1 VTYVL
6 AGDFGGTSSRLAL
19 FEIAAGEMARL
30 HEHASYA
37 AREVEGVADAVERFL
52 AEQGAPKVAA
62 ACFGVAGAVDD
73 NRAHLTNL
81 GWDVDGG
88 ELAKRFGFKVEL
100 VNDLVAT
107 ALGMGALSDDDVIDL
122 NPHAEREEGGNGVL
136 LGAGT
141 GLGVAMLVRSV
152 QPGKGFRPVPSEGG
166 HAEWAA
172 RDEEEWALREF
183 LAPRCGGRVSVERVV
198 SGMGLRN
205 LYDFLLAR
213 GELAPTPSVAADLEA
228 GEDAG
233 KTIAEAG
240 LAKSCAICERVLDL
254 FASAFGAFAGDL
266 ALVGG
271 ARGGVYLGGGV
282 SVRLADKLVDGT
294 FLRAFL
300 AKGRLSPF
308 VEKVP
313 VRILT
318 RPDTAIWGAAQ
329 RAGELAN
336 YG

>member
-19 FEIAAGEMARL
+19 FEIAAGGSPRL
-30 HEHASYA
+30 QQHESYA
-37 AREVEGVADAVERFL
+37 SREVEGVGEAVERFL
-52 AEQGAPKVAA
+52 AEQGAPTVAA

-81 GWDVDGG
+81 GWEVDGG
-88 ELAKRFGFKVEL
+88 ELAKRFGFPIEL

-107 ALGMGALSDDDVIDL
+107 ALGMSALGDEDLIEL
-122 NPHAEREEGGNGVL
+122 NPRAEREEGGNGVL
-136 LGAGT
+136 IGAGT
-141 GLGVAMLVRSV
+141 GLGVALLV
-152 QPGKGFRPVPSEGG
+152 QPGKRGGRTIAVPSEGG

-172 RDEEEWALREF
+172 REDEEWALREF

-213 GELAPTPSVAADLEA
+213 GELAPTPSVAADLEV

-240 LAKSCAICERVLDL
+240 LDDSCAICVRVLDL

-282 SVRLADKLVDGT
+282 SVKLAKKLADGT

-300 AKGRLSPF
+300 AKGRLRPF

-318 RPDTAIWGAAQ
+318 RPDAAIWGAAQ
-329 RAGELAN
+329 RAGELAA
-336 YG
+336 GA

>member
-1 VTYVL
+1 VRNVL
-6 AGDFGGTSSRLAL
+6 AGDFGGTSARVAL
-19 FEIAAGEMARL
+19 FEVEPGAAPRMAQ
-30 HEHASYA
+30 HASYA
-37 AREVEGVADAVERFL
+37 AKEIGGVGEAVERFL
-52 AEQGAPKVAA
+52 GEQGAPEVAA

-88 ELAKRFGFKVEL
+88 GLAKRFDFPVEL

-107 ALGMGALSDDDVIDL
+107 AFGMSALHDEDTIEL
-122 NPHAEREEGGNGVL
+122 NPRAEPEPDGNGVL

-141 GLGVAMLVRSV
+141 GLGVAMLGCR
-152 QPGKGFRPVPSEGG
+152 GKRFVPVPSEGG
-166 HAEWAA
+166 HAEFAA
-172 RDEEEWALREF
+172 RDAEEWALREY
-183 LAPRCGGRVSVERVV
+183 LAPRCGGRVSFERVV

-205 LYDFLLAR
+205 LYNFLMER
-213 GELAPTPSVAADLEA
+213 GELAPTASVAADLEA

-240 LAKSCAICERVLDL
+240 LNESCAICVKVLDL
-254 FASAFGAFAGDL
+254 FASTFGAFAGDL

-282 SVRLADKLVDGT
+282 SVRLAKKLADGT

-318 RPDTAIWGAAQ
+318 RDDTAIWGAAQ
-329 RAGELAN
+329 RAGEIAE
-336 YG
+336 GC